1 MSKPSLRAPELQ
13 LAAWLNT
20 REPLSLAAL
29 RGKVVAIHAFQM
41 LCPACVSHGI
51 PQANAIRNAFSEEEV
66 AVIGLHTVFEHHDVM
81 GRRALEAFIH
91 EYRLRFPVAI
101 DMPSDSG
108 PVPLT
113 MARYQLQGTPSL
125 LLIDKEGYLRFSHFG
140 HVDDM
145 RVGALIG
152 KLIAEAAS
160 GEAIGSARAA
170 DASSPSQAGCDDM
183 ACHR

>member
-1 MSKPSLRAPELQ
+1 MSIPSPRAPELQ
-13 LAAWLNT
+13 VAAWLNT

-51 PQANAIRNAFSEEEV
+51 PQADAIRNAFSEEEV

-81 GRRALEAFIH
+81 GGRALEAFVH
-91 EYRLRFPVAI
+91 EYRIRFPVAI
-101 DMPSDSG
+101 DTPSDNG

-113 MARYQLQGTPSL
+113 MARYRLQGTPSL

-140 HVDDM
+140 HLDDM

-152 KLIAEAAS
+152 KLVAEAAA
-160 GEAIGSARAA
+160 GEAVNSASTAGA
-170 DASSPSQAGCDDM
+170 QAGCDKT
-183 ACHR
+183 ACRR